1 MESMGFNM
9 NDKLKSQLERL
20 LQLLYQEYYRQE
32 TIQERSEVK
41 FEIEQVKKDIKML
54 HSEVVDARL
63 TKQWEHLIGNGISKI

>member
-1 MESMGFNM
+1 M
-9 NDKLKSQLERL
+9 NDRLKNQMERF

-32 TIQERSEVK
+32 TLQERAEVK

-63 TKQWEHLIGNGISKI
+63 TKQWEHLIGNRISEI

>member
-1 MESMGFNM
+1 MGVDM

-20 LQLLYQEYYRQE
+20 LQLLYQEYFRQE
-32 TIQERSEVK
+32 TRQERAEVK

-63 TKQWEHLIGNGISKI
+63 TKQWEHLIGNRISEI